1 MFVLLADTLWATAN
15 VLFKFVVASTTFTQ
29 LVAYESFGIA
39 IGGLI
44 LFLIIVFIGKKKV
57 PLTQRISTNVTVNN
71 NQDSKKANVAD
82 ELEKLHNL
90 KEKGVITSDEF
101 ESKKKRLLL

>member
-1 MFVLLADTLWATAN
+1 MRIFFAIIVSII
-15 VLFKFVVASTTFTQ
+15 ASFIITP
-29 LVAYESFGIA
+29 

-44 LFLIIVFIGKKKV
+44 LFLIIVFTGKKKT
-57 PLTQRISTNVTVNN
+57 PLPQRISTNVTVNN
-71 NQDSKKANVAD
+71 NQDSKKINVAD

-101 ESKKKRLLL
+101 ETKKKRLLQ

>member
-1 MFVLLADTLWATAN
+1 MRIFFAIIVSII
-15 VLFKFVVASTTFTQ
+15 ASFIITP
-29 LVAYESFGIA
+29 

-44 LFLIIVFIGKKKV
+44 LFLIIVFTGKKKK
-57 PLTQRISTNVTVNN
+57 PLPQRISTNVTVNN
-71 NQDSKKANVAD
+71 HQDSKKINVAD

-101 ESKKKRLLL
+101 ETKKKRLLQ